1 MFNSSDQVN
10 RSSGSYFANCP
21 LPLLRARTKNTVLA
35 AGSVDGWMDGG
46 MTAHAHPIALALMR
60 GKSIIFI
67 AIIGFV
73 VEWLKIRRIARYRT
87 IAEVIKCTALQII
100 RPTAAAA
107 EGHEGSH
114 RK

>member
-1 MFNSSDQVN
+1 
-10 RSSGSYFANCP
+10 
-21 LPLLRARTKNTVLA
+21 
-35 AGSVDGWMDGG
+35 MDGG

-60 GKSIIFI
+60 GESIIFI

-73 VEWLKIRRIARYRT
+73 VKWLKIRRIARYRT

-114 RK
+114 RQNN